1 MSVSKNEAIEY
12 IMFLFTVPSN
22 IKDFNKIPNQYRPF
36 IDSLFVEKLLK
47 ASDLSTIFS
56 YSVIKYDYYIGDYYF
71 KSLNGHI
78 DRITDIKEIS
88 GKLITSSHDN
98 TLKVWSLKTNSL
110 LFTLE
115 GHTCWVTQIVS
126 LDE

>member
-47 ASDLSTIFS
+47 ASDLYTQIRNL
-56 YSVIKYDYYIGDYYF
+56 Y
-71 KSLNGHI
+71 NE
-78 DRITDIKEIS
+78 RCM
-88 GKLITSSHDN
+88 
-98 TLKVWSLKTNSL
+98 L
-110 LFTLE
+110 LFIRKIKRLIFRGE
-115 GHTCWVTQIVS
+115 IVDFNTEKYFNNKDKVFTRFCELVHNLVYS
-126 LDE
+126 LSYDKYYVEMSPR